1 MSSSAPVVT
10 RVVSSRR
17 GTWDRLVEIARYR
30 ELLVGMVKRD
40 LKVRYKNSFLGFLW
54 TMVNPALYLVVFWLV
69 FTKFLGASVPDFPL
83 YFLSGLLVWNLFSGG
98 LAAATGSVVGASGIV
113 KKVYFPREILPLSA
127 VGSSLVHFFL
137 QSVVL
142 IVAFALFRHQVDWV
156 NLWALIPALLA
167 VLALTA
173 SLGLLLSAVNVY
185 LRDTQHFLELVLLA
199 WFWMTPIVYAY
210 MMVADRTAWYV
221 TVWKFN
227 PMLPTVTTFQR
238 VLYDRVSYTDSAGNL
253 VQILPANA
261 SIWWYVGNC
270 ALVIL
275 GSVVV
280 GYLALRV
287 FDRAEGNFAE
297 EL

>member
-1 MSSSAPVVT
+1 MSTPTTTVT

-17 GTWDRLVEIARYR
+17 GTWARLVEIARYR

-69 FTKFLGASVPDFPL
+69 FTKFLGTSVPEFPL

-98 LAAATGSVVGASGIV
+98 LAAATGSVVGAAGIV

-142 IVAFALFRHQVDWV
+142 VVAFVVFRHQVDWL
-156 NLWALIPALLA
+156 NLWALVPALLA
-167 VLALTA
+167 VLALTV
-173 SLGLLLSAVNVY
+173 SLGLLLSAINVY
-185 LRDTQHFLELVLLA
+185 MRDTQHLLELVLLA
-199 WFWMTPIVYAY
+199 WFWMTPVVYAY
-210 MMVADRTAWYV
+210 MMVAGRDSWYV
-221 TVWKFN
+221 TLWKLN
-227 PMLPTVTTFQR
+227 PVIPTVITFQR

-261 SIWWYVGNC
+261 SIWWYVGRC
-270 ALVIL
+270 AIVIAV
-275 GSVVV
+275 SVVL
-280 GYLALRV
+280 GYVALRV

>member
-1 MSSSAPVVT
+1 MSTSAPAVT

-17 GTWDRLVEIARYR
+17 GTWARLVEIARYR

-69 FTKFLGASVPDFPL
+69 FTKFLGNAVPDFPL
-83 YFLSGLLVWNLFSGG
+83 YFLSGLLIWNLFSGALG
-98 LAAATGSVVGASGIV
+98 AATGSVVGSAGIV

-142 IVAFALFRHQVDWV
+142 IGAFVVFQHEVWWV
-156 NLWALIPALLA
+156 NLWALVPALLA
-167 VLALTA
+167 IVLLAA
-173 SLGLLLSAVNVY
+173 SMGLLLSAINVY
-185 LRDTQHFLELVLLA
+185 MRDTQHLLELVLLA
-199 WFWMTPIVYAY
+199 WFWMTPIVYSY
-210 MMVADRTAWYV
+210 MMVASRTAWYV
-221 TVWKFN
+221 ELWKLN
-227 PMLPTVTTFQR
+227 PVMPTVLTFQR
-238 VLYDRVSYTDSAGNL
+238 VLYNRVDYVDANGVTQG
-253 VQILPANA
+253 VLPPYD
-261 SIWWYVGNC
+261 IWWFVGRC
-270 ALVIL
+270 GVVIL
-275 GSVVV
+275 AAVVI
-280 GYLALRV
+280 GYIALRV